1 MIKPPKI
8 VVPELVFDS
17 YDKQKLIDMLSYFYH
32 RLWVQKLRLFFSKPD
47 IEILAGAKNGQK
59 ILASEIKM
67 VDVHQPI

>member
-1 MIKPPKI
+1 VIKPPKI

-32 RLWVQKLRLFFSKPD
+32 RLQKLRLFFSKPD

-59 ILASEIKM
+59 ISASEIKM